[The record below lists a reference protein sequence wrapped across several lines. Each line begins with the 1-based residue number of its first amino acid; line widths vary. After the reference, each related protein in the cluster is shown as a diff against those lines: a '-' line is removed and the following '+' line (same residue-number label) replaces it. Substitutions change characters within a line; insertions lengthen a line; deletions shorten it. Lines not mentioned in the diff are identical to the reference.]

1 MLSMRN
7 SDGGFASYETKRG
20 GIMLEMLNPSEVFGE
35 YQPILLPHNSQLPVS
50 LLVILLYS
58 NFCEFLGGDAMVMA
72 TKKQWTRFSQVEI
85 VFMELGNNLTWD
97 EEQAVTMM
105 PSFDTV
111 WIKCCAVRWH
121 YDWLHIRWVY
131 VIRNARTEA
140 VHWQLPRLPC
150 GWHSVSCRHCLVAVL
165 MLRHPEQN
173 RSDVSRVLN
182 DHTVIY

>member
-1 MLSMRN
+1 
-7 SDGGFASYETKRG
+7 
-20 GIMLEMLNPSEVFGE
+20 MLEMLNPSEVFGE

-111 WIKCCAVRWH
+111 
-121 YDWLHIRWVY
+121 
-131 VIRNARTEA
+131 
-140 VHWQLPRLPC
+140 
-150 GWHSVSCRHCLVAVL
+150 
-165 MLRHPEQN
+165 
-173 RSDVSRVLN
+173 
-182 DHTVIY
+182 